1 LVNTPRQSLGWK
13 VTLDLSLN
21 KDRGSILR
29 NIIAKEFENSEKN
42 GIGTR
47 VVKSDDIK
55 DLATKLGTIPSYLA
69 NPTVDTVKANADAKL
84 DHLWLYI
91 EKTDEE
97 EISDI
102 RFTVLDSPEPETD
115 GKGTSANMVV
125 SVETEN

>member
-1 LVNTPRQSLGWK
+1 MGWK

-21 KDRGSILR
+21 KDNGSTLR
-29 NIIAKEFENSEKN
+29 NAINTTMGEFKRKGIATQVIE
-42 GIGTR
+42 
-47 VVKSDDIK
+47 SDDIK
-55 DLATKLGTIPSYLA
+55 DLATKLGTILSYLA